1 MSTTKQTD
9 ELGIS
14 ILQDVVLFDVIIG
27 GSTGENCRWG

>member
-14 ILQDVVLFDVIIG
+14 ILQDVVLLTSSLV
-27 GSTGENCRWG
+27 EAPVRKL